1 MSSAKNRLK
10 KGKGLIACF
19 HTCKSGWPN
28 SHTDYFV
35 TKSSGKSLK
44 KHQQTRRREPTN
56 RHCIICPLPLELT
69 HHSNEL
75 QCLHDWATEMQPKTN
90 HNYLFVVLLWAN
102 MNIIQKHTHD
112 VWSSSKFHNRS
123 LVSRGYWIP
132 LSWTSS
138 FSLTHA
144 RAHTHTHTHT
154 HTRTHANCN
163 SGSLQTTPSLG
174 QFASPAC
181 CEPGRCLF
189 S

>member
-1 MSSAKNRLK
+1 MFSHVRLWVAEQ
-10 KGKGLIACF
+10 L
-19 HTCKSGWPN
+19 
-28 SHTDYFV
+28 YRLFV
-35 TKSSGKSLK
+35 TKSSGKTLK

-56 RHCIICPLPLELT
+56 RHCIIRPLPLELT

-123 LVSRGYWIP
+123 LVSRGCWIP

-138 FSLTHA
+138 FSFLNDTCTWTCT
-144 RAHTHTHTHT
+144 RACA
-154 HTRTHANCN
+154 HTRTLSCKM
-163 SGSLQTTPSLG
+163 
-174 QFASPAC
+174 
-181 CEPGRCLF
+181 
-189 S
+189 